1 MESRQ
6 RKEELTTDKRKRYE
20 NPVEERPEPR
30 YHVYIRLPFKR
41 GDFVD
46 PGPVNWSDKK
56 SEALWSILSDVSLDD
71 VDWNKL
77 AGQFDVNVDFVL
89 QMANYLTERH
99 ASQLR
104 AQMLKAA
111 AIRGSNAPSP
121 VPGADP
127 PGGYP
132 AFAEPLR
139 RTGSGAG
146 RAGSAL
152 SMRRENATSLQKKPD
167 EPGGA
172 AKTALPVRPQTSR
185 TPSSNSTPVPAPVP
199 AQSQP
204 GSRPGTGSRSNDAP
218 RRQFPHLQIP
228 STQQQQDQDPEQQ
241 QTDDAEAPPP
251 SSAASTSSFSTSSSS
266 DAVES
271 RIIRRP
277 PRFQPTKERRSGG
290 DRPFDGDV
298 DEEDDQDEEEPVF
311 LPFKQPQQHQQ
322 EQPQTQGG
330 SSTQDV
336 APGASSGSGQD
347 LGATLRGDMRDL
359 VGRGQLQTAM
369 RGDAVSRSQTSDSS
383 VGSAAIV
390 PRRPTTAGSTGAGA
404 QKRRVTVPPPA
415 TGQPGTLLQGGTGPL
430 SPRRTAELA
439 GKGPGPRGK
448 GASREG
454 SEGTPSMGSS
464 FSDLD
469 DASVT
474 QSALEEALASRMQD
488 GTIGSRM
495 SVIGGTIGQ
504 AFRSR
509 VLPRSNRQ

>member
-6 RKEELTTDKRKRYE
+6 TKEESTTDRRKRYE
-20 NPVEERPEPR
+20 KPIEERPEPK

-46 PGPVNWSDKK
+46 PGPVNWSEKK
-56 SEALWSILSDVSLDD
+56 SEALWSILSDVSLDN

-77 AGQFDVNVDFVL
+77 AVQFDVNVDFLL

-99 ASQLR
+99 TSQLR
-104 AQMLKAA
+104 AHMLKAA

-121 VPGADP
+121 VPGADA

-132 AFAEPLR
+132 AFAEPMK

-146 RAGSAL
+146 RAPSAL

-172 AKTALPVRPQTSR
+172 AKPALPVRPQSSR
-185 TPSSNSTPVPAPVP
+185 TPSSKSTPVPA
-199 AQSQP
+199 QEEP
-204 GSRPGTGSRSNDAP
+204 GSRPGTGTRLNDAP
-218 RRQFPHLQIP
+218 RRHFPHLHIP
-228 STQQQQDQDPEQQ
+228 SSQQQQQYLEQQ
-241 QTDDAEAPPP
+241 NDDTEVPPP
-251 SSAASTSSFSTSSSS
+251 SSAASTSSASTSSSS
-266 DAVES
+266 DVVES
-271 RIIRRP
+271 RIIHRP
-277 PRFQPTKERRSGG
+277 PRFQPTREPRSGG

-298 DEEDDQDEEEPVF
+298 DDDDDEEEEPAF
-311 LPFKQPQQHQQ
+311 LPFKQQPPQHQA
-322 EQPQTQGG
+322 G
-330 SSTQDV
+330 SSARGPTT
-336 APGASSGSGQD
+336 GASSSSGQD

-359 VGRGQLQTAM
+359 VGRGQGQGQV
-369 RGDAVSRSQTSDSS
+369 RDAVSRSQTSDSS

-390 PRRPTTAGSTGAGA
+390 PRRPTTAGATGTGA
-404 QKRRVTVPPPA
+404 QRRATVPA
-415 TGQPGTLLQGGTGPL
+415 GQLGPLPGGGIPL

-439 GKGPGPRGK
+439 GRGPGSRGK

-454 SEGTPSMGSS
+454 SDGTPSMGSS

-509 VLPRSNRQ
+509 VLPRSNR